1 MYLVRFTWQEGNND
15 LFPTVYLLWAFPK
28 ALASLLTYSEVS
40 PKLLGGAD
48 LMLQGLITPEAGLGE
63 WEEGDARCV
72 TLPDN
77 HFPFAV
83 GSMAVSSASLAKTGL
98 KGRGLKL
105 LHHFPDTCVRVR
117 FHCVVVRTTHALAC
131 RLWQMGDRCTP
142 DPSFTLERVFP
153 IGATLP
159 EGVTPAS
166 AVAQAPSAAPVAEV
180 AEAVAALS
188 LAPEPAS
195 HAAAG
200 ASDAESVPDTSTPE
214 GMDAMLDWCLLRG
227 LVDKVPDGELPIKC
241 EELYS
246 KVLLPARPAG
256 TTVDIKK
263 SGYKKLAKLYS
274 VWEKKGLLTVKAVH
288 KIDNIVAVNRQH
300 AAYVAAAA
308 SASAAAA
315 SASASASASAAEST
329 AAPGLASA
337 LIEVDTLYRS
347 SSSLRPIF
355 GDLLA
360 SNKDR
365 LLSEAEISAA
375 LRKYGVANGLCP
387 EGSDGKL
394 VLDDVLCS
402 GMYGKKE
409 VETSGTAVPFDDLL
423 ARLLSKMS
431 LFTRLRITRAGS
443 AVPEEVLQKNAIKN
457 IRITAED
464 RHAGRK
470 HVTRVVGVEAFAI
483 DPEELSSRIQKG
495 YNTSCSV
502 AALPGKNETGKEVAA
517 QGNLLAEVAD
527 MMRKT
532 YGIPERYLEVIS
544 KLK

>member
-1 MYLVRFTWQEGNND
+1 M
-15 LFPTVYLLWAFPK
+15 
-28 ALASLLTYSEVS
+28 
-40 PKLLGGAD
+40 
-48 LMLQGLITPEAGLGE
+48 
-63 WEEGDARCV
+63 
-72 TLPDN
+72 
-77 HFPFAV
+77 
-83 GSMAVSSASLAKTGL
+83 
-98 KGRGLKL
+98 
-105 LHHFPDTCVRVR
+105 
-117 FHCVVVRTTHALAC
+117 
-131 RLWQMGDRCTP
+131 
-142 DPSFTLERVFP
+142 ERVFP
-153 IGATLP
+153 LGATLP
-159 EGVTPAS
+159 EGATL
-166 AVAQAPSAAPVAEV
+166 VAPPVPQAPPPAADA
-180 AEAVAALS
+180 AEAIAALS
-188 LAPEPAS
+188 LASEPPPP
-195 HAAAG
+195 AAAAAADG
-200 ASDAESVPDTSTPE
+200 EPLPDTSTPE

-263 SGYKKLAKLYS
+263 SGYKKIAKLYS

-308 SASAAAA
+308 AASASAAAA
-315 SASASASASAAEST
+315 GPAAAESA
-329 AAPGLASA
+329 AAPAQGSA

-355 GDLLA
+355 GDLLS

-365 LLSEAEISAA
+365 LLSELEISAA
-375 LRKYGVANGLCP
+375 LRKYGEQNGLCP
-387 EGSDGKL
+387 AGSDGKL
-394 VLDDVLCS
+394 VLDDTLCS

-409 VETSGTAVPFDDLL
+409 VESSGSPVPFDDLL

-431 LFTRLRITRAGS
+431 LYTRLRITRAGG
-443 AVPEEVLQKNAIKN
+443 AAPEEVLQKNAIKN
-457 IRITAED
+457 IRVTAED

-483 DPEELSSRIQKG
+483 EPEELSSRIQKG

-502 AALPGKNETGKEVAA
+502 AVLPGKNETAKEVAA
-517 QGNLLAEVAD
+517 QGNLLAEIAD
-527 MMRKT
+527 MLRKT

>member
-1 MYLVRFTWQEGNND
+1 M
-15 LFPTVYLLWAFPK
+15 
-28 ALASLLTYSEVS
+28 
-40 PKLLGGAD
+40 
-48 LMLQGLITPEAGLGE
+48 
-63 WEEGDARCV
+63 
-72 TLPDN
+72 
-77 HFPFAV
+77 
-83 GSMAVSSASLAKTGL
+83 
-98 KGRGLKL
+98 
-105 LHHFPDTCVRVR
+105 
-117 FHCVVVRTTHALAC
+117 
-131 RLWQMGDRCTP
+131 
-142 DPSFTLERVFP
+142 
-153 IGATLP
+153 
-159 EGVTPAS
+159 
-166 AVAQAPSAAPVAEV
+166 

-188 LAPEPAS
+188 LAPEPAPL
-195 HAAAG
+195 AAAG
-200 ASDAESVPDTSTPE
+200 ASAGEPVPDTSTPE

-227 LVDKVPDGELPIKC
+227 LVDKVPDSELPIKC

-263 SGYKKLAKLYS
+263 SGYKKIAKLYS

-308 SASAAAA
+308 LASAAAA
-315 SASASASASAAEST
+315 AAGASAPPVESA
-329 AAPGLASA
+329 AAPGQASA

-355 GDLLA
+355 GDLLTT
-360 SNKDR
+360 NKDR
-365 LLSEAEISAA
+365 LLSEAEIGAA
-375 LRKYGVANGLCP
+375 LRKYGAANGLCP
-387 EGSDGKL
+387 EGSDGKI

-409 VETSGTAVPFDDLL
+409 AETSGTAVLFADLME
-423 ARLLSKMS
+423 RLLSKMS

-443 AVPEEVLQKNAIKN
+443 SVPEEVLQKNAIKN

-517 QGNLLAEVAD
+517 QGNLLQEVAD
-527 MMRKT
+527 MLRKA
-532 YGIPERYLEVIS
+532 YGIPESYLEVIS

>member
-1 MYLVRFTWQEGNND
+1 
-15 LFPTVYLLWAFPK
+15 
-28 ALASLLTYSEVS
+28 
-40 PKLLGGAD
+40 
-48 LMLQGLITPEAGLGE
+48 
-63 WEEGDARCV
+63 
-72 TLPDN
+72 
-77 HFPFAV
+77 
-83 GSMAVSSASLAKTGL
+83 
-98 KGRGLKL
+98 
-105 LHHFPDTCVRVR
+105 
-117 FHCVVVRTTHALAC
+117 
-131 RLWQMGDRCTP
+131 MGDRCTP

-166 AVAQAPSAAPVAEV
+166 AAVQAPPAAPVAVV

-188 LAPEPAS
+188 LAPEPAPP
-195 HAAAG
+195 AAAG
-200 ASDAESVPDTSTPE
+200 AAESEPVPDTSTPE

-227 LVDKVPDGELPIKC
+227 LVDKVPDSELPIKC

-308 SASAAAA
+308 LASAAAA
-315 SASASASASAAEST
+315 SAGASASAVESAA
-329 AAPGLASA
+329 APASA

-355 GDLLA
+355 GDLLS

-409 VETSGTAVPFDDLL
+409 VEVSGTAVPFDDLL

-532 YGIPERYLEVIS
+532 YGIPESYLEVVS

>member
-1 MYLVRFTWQEGNND
+1 MRV
-15 LFPTVYLLWAFPK
+15 
-28 ALASLLTYSEVS
+28 ALRL
-40 PKLLGGAD
+40 
-48 LMLQGLITPEAGLGE
+48 
-63 WEEGDARCV
+63 
-72 TLPDN
+72 
-77 HFPFAV
+77 
-83 GSMAVSSASLAKTGL
+83 
-98 KGRGLKL
+98 
-105 LHHFPDTCVRVR
+105 RVR
-117 FHCVVVRTTHALAC
+117 WRLREADSLNRCGR
-131 RLWQMGDRCTP
+131 RLWQMGDKCTP
-142 DPSFTLERVFP
+142 DASFTLERVFP
-153 IGATLP
+153 LGATLP

-166 AVAQAPSAAPVAEV
+166 AAVQAPPSAPVAEA

-188 LAPEPAS
+188 LASEPPPP
-195 HAAAG
+195 AAAAAADG
-200 ASDAESVPDTSTPE
+200 GPVPDTSTPE

-288 KIDNIVAVNRQH
+288 KIDNVVAVNRQH

-308 SASAAAA
+308 LASASAAASAA
-315 SASASASASAAEST
+315 SGSAAAESA
-329 AAPGLASA
+329 AAPAQGSA

-360 SNKDR
+360 TNKER
-365 LLSEAEISAA
+365 LLSEAEISVA
-375 LRKYGVANGLCP
+375 LRKYGVQNGLCP
-387 EGSDGKL
+387 DGSDGKI
-394 VLDDVLCS
+394 VLDDTLCS

-409 VETSGTAVPFDDLL
+409 VEAAGTPVPFDDLL

-483 DPEELSSRIQKG
+483 EPEELSSRIQKG

-502 AALPGKNETGKEVAA
+502 AVLPGKNETAKEVAA
-517 QGNLLAEVAD
+517 QGNLLTEVAD
-527 MMRKT
+527 MLRKT
-532 YGIPERYLEVIS
+532 YGIPERYLEIIS